1 MHSINLVAVF
11 SRVNVHPLTDHPSMV
26 MLAVRGPERSLQS
39 ILRPLIDIDRVLQC
53 AYKIKYDIDD
63 LEDSLEDL
71 PMQNQAFNV
80 SASRHII
87 STLIAALEVE
97 KLQCLL
103 RLRDELQQHRNVYG
117 RIPAIGL
124 R

>member
-1 MHSINLVAVF
+1 MGI
-11 SRVNVHPLTDHPSMV
+11 

-39 ILRPLIDIDRVLQC
+39 ILRPLMEIDRVLQC
-53 AYKIKYDIDD
+53 AYKIRDDLDD

-71 PMQNQAFNV
+71 TYQPHAWNV
-80 SASRHII
+80 STNRRLMCS
-87 STLIAALEVE
+87 LIASLENE
-97 KLQCLL
+97 KLLCLL
-103 RLRDELQQHRNVYG
+103 RLREELHQHRTVHG